1 MTRMRSSFRP
11 SRKLR
16 FGFVLGACLSGC
28 SNSHER
34 PDAALAGGVGGTS
47 GGGQAGQA
55 NAPACN
61 EQLEL
66 RLGEF
71 LEEDQPLALLEA
83 GDALHLWGAPQG
95 GFVVTVAAEVRGL
108 VTSIVDI
115 SARLLDLETEALVSD
130 NLRTIVM
137 TPIAGQPGWMS
148 PDIRSR
154 SQVAHIALCPGSER
168 VVRDQE
174 FVLEIEIRE
183 TESDCRGVGV
193 RRVPVV
199 PRCLQ
204 EVTGE
209 RAYCDCQCGPP
220 TDELCRR

>member
-1 MTRMRSSFRP
+1 MRSSFRL

-28 SNSHER
+28 SNSPPL
-34 PDAALAGGVGGTS
+34 PDAAGAGGMGGTS

-55 NAPACN
+55 NASACN

-66 RLGEF
+66 RIGEF
-71 LEEDQPLALLEA
+71 LEEDQPLDLLEA
-83 GDALHLWGAPQG
+83 GDPLHLWNAPQG
-95 GFVVTVAAEVRGL
+95 GYVVTVAAEVGGL

-115 SARLLDLETEALVSD
+115 EARLLDAETEAVLSD

-137 TPIAGQPGWMS
+137 TPIAGQAGWMS

-154 SQVAHIALCPGSER
+154 SQVAHVALCPGSER
-168 VVRDQE
+168 VVRDHE

-193 RRVPVV
+193 ARLPVV

-204 EVTGE
+204 EVEGE

-220 TDELCRR
+220 TDDLCRR